1 MAIEISSIKK
11 RFIENFFSL
20 TLLRVL
26 TLIVPLITFPYLI
39 QTLGSENYGLVMW
52 AWSIVNFFLLFI
64 NFGFNLSVT
73 KYIAINRENKEK
85 ISEII
90 STTILTKIFL
100 FFCSMVIFLCLLLLF
115 PKISEHKELF
125 LFTFLFT
132 LGETM
137 MPIWYFQGIEKM
149 KYTAIITSFVKIFFT
164 ILVFLVIKEE
174 EDYIKVP
181 LLYAVA
187 SLLSVLFAYYII
199 YVQDKIIF
207 QKPKVSDVWFYLKDS
222 VVLFLSGSI
231 SVIKDGITILFIEHY
246 MGLSAVA
253 FFDIAQKFVNILL
266 TPFHILST
274 VLYPHL
280 SKTKDF
286 KLLKKAMGYS
296 TIIAIILYVGSYL
309 TNSWIVTLL
318 YGTPNSTIES
328 ILMIL
333 AFSIVFANL
342 ASLMGTNGL
351 VVIGENKN
359 LFLSSFYGMLTYLLI
374 LFIFIVSNSFTLNYV
389 AFGIVVSFF
398 ADMIFRV
405 YYLKGF
411 LWQK

>member
-1 MAIEISSIKK
+1 
-11 RFIENFFSL
+11 
-20 TLLRVL
+20 L

-39 QTLGSENYGLVMW
+39 QTLGSENYGLIMW

-64 NFGFNLSVT
+64 NFGFNLSIT
-73 KYIAINRENKEK
+73 KYIAINRDNKEK

-100 FFCSMVIFLCLLLLF
+100 FLCSMVIFLYLLLLF

-125 LFTFLFT
+125 VFTFLFT

-174 EDYIKVP
+174 RDYIKVP

-207 QKPKVSDVWFYLKDS
+207 KKPKVSDVWFYLKDS

-296 TIIAIILYVGSYL
+296 TIIAIILYVGSYC

-351 VVIGENKN
+351 VVMGENKK
-359 LFLSSFYGMLTYLLI
+359 LLQASIYSFI
-374 LFIFIVSNSFTLNYV
+374 LFMLMILMTFVFNIISLKMIAYI
-389 AFGIVVSFF
+389 IVVTYFIDFSFRIIYMK
-398 ADMIFRV
+398 DI
-405 YYLKGF
+405 LCIK
-411 LWQK
+411 